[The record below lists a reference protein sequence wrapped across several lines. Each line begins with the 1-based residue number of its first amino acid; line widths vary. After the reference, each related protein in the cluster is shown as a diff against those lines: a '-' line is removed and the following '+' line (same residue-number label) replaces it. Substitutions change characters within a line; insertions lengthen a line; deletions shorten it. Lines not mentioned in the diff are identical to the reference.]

1 MSNAKT
7 IPEQRQAI
15 YDALIAADIGTV
27 EKYPRQDPVPP
38 VTMINDP
45 RIVFPDNSFVGAV
58 DWSIWMMAPRK
69 VIPAVSEELDIRMPK
84 VLLALSHGIRIGFVL
99 DRVENYVRNVEGLS
113 FPGYTIYG
121 SAALANC

>member
-7 IPEQRQAI
+7 IPEQRTAI
-15 YDALIAADIGTV
+15 YDALIACDIGTV

-45 RIVFPDNSFVGAV
+45 RLNFPDNSFIGSVE
-58 DWSIWMMAPRK
+58 WTIWMIAPRMTL
-69 VIPAVSEELDIRMPK
+69 PAISEELDERMPK
-84 VLLALSHGIRIGFVL
+84 VLLALSHGIKIGFVL
-99 DRVENYVRNVEGLS
+99 DRVENYVRTIEGVP
-113 FPGYTIYG
+113 FRGYTIYG